1 MKTPLRAFLALGITC
16 AAFAAGA
23 QPAPQALVVRTTTTY
38 GCSSSESG
46 ECRFILY
53 SVDCREGAA
62 RDGHPPPGCTY
73 ALFAEFSLK
82 VGESKT
88 FDPIPPNVKQCQP
101 RNGRLVFPDCTR

>member
-1 MKTPLRAFLALGITC
+1 MKTMLRAFLALVLTC

-23 QPAPQALVVRTTTTY
+23 QPAPQPLLARTTTTY

-53 SVDCREGAA
+53 TSDCRKGGA
-62 RDGHPPPGCTY
+62 RDAHPSVGCTY

-101 RNGRLVFPDCTR
+101 RNGRLVFPDCAR